1 MLSPKKEKKQIK
13 EAEEEIIEENPN
25 LLKPSDMYD
34 MSDIYKIIE
43 DKKNLIDNEQNT
55 IDEDDEGKH
64 TFLTGKNHENDIM
77 KVQNGSDKLVSSK

>member
-1 MLSPKKEKKQIK
+1 MSKMLSPKKEKKQIK

-43 DKKNLIDNEQNT
+43 DKKNLIDNEQN
-55 IDEDDEGKH
+55 IDEDDEGNH
-64 TFLTGKNHENDIM
+64 TFLSGKNHENFNF
-77 KVQNGSDKLVSSK
+77 QTLNPFSQ

>member
-43 DKKNLIDNEQNT
+43 DKKNLIDNEQN
-55 IDEDDEGKH
+55 IDEGDLPGKI
-64 TFLTGKNHENDIM
+64 HENDIM
-77 KVQNGSDKLVSSK
+77 KVQNGSEELGSSK